1 VFNVNGWEIVVIAV
15 IFLLVF
21 GPERIPEAAIQLGRL
36 VREFR
41 RATESAT
48 SELTREIEA
57 AAHQAR
63 QAEADLVRAGG
74 EARRALEDV
83 RAAPHRAARSV
94 LEPRPEPE
102 VEPPATEPSATPA
115 RTPEDT

>member
-48 SELTREIEA
+48 SELTRELEA

-63 QAEADLVRAGG
+63 QAEADLARAGG

-83 RAAPHRAARSV
+83 RAAPLRAARSV
-94 LEPRPEPE
+94 ADAGLD
-102 VEPPATEPSATPA
+102 PPSTEPAAPTPS
-115 RTPEDT
+115 PEDG